1 MSNKYSI
8 TTYRNLIKEDIYLK
22 GIIDI
27 GYSFKYKG
35 PVYVWAKLTKKKIN
49 NNNIKKRPCFY
60 SDKRI
65 PKQYRSYVSDY
76 LNSGYDRG
84 HLISD
89 ASFDNNKENLKA
101 VYKLSNIVP
110 QTPYLNRYVWKGIE
124 RYSRYVT
131 NVLGYTYVMNIL
143 IYKDGKIG
151 NGIGVPYIM
160 FKLIMNNKHKFLKVF
175 RVRQDNITKGLKYYL
190 SDIDRLK
197 KDIKKYNQG

>member
-1 MSNKYSI
+1 MSKKYSI

-27 GYSFKYKG
+27 GYSFKHKG
-35 PVYVWAKLTKKKIN
+35 AVYSWAKLTKKKIN
-49 NNNIKKRPCFY
+49 SCNIKKRPCFY

-65 PKQYRSYVSDY
+65 PKEYRSYVSDY

-89 ASFDNNKENLKA
+89 ASFDNNIENLKA

-110 QTPYLNRYVWKGIE
+110 QKPHLNRYVWKGIE

-131 NVLGYTYVMNIL
+131 MVLGYTYVINIML
-143 IYKDGKIG
+143 YKDEKIG
-151 NGIGVPYIM
+151 NGISVPFIM
-160 FKLIMNNKHKFLKVF
+160 YKLIMNNKHGFLKVF

-190 SDIDRLK
+190 SDAKTLK
-197 KDIKKYNQG
+197 KDIKKYKG